1 MKKLFQI
8 LVIAHAVLLFVAIL
22 LLPREIVPV
31 HWGISGEVDRYG
43 SKWTLMFLAVVPLLV
58 QWTRRAYY
66 ASALATENMKKNRQ
80 IEEGTI
86 TAVTLLLI
94 VVSWGVYAIT
104 AMDMQNIGMVAP
116 GVLVM
121 LIGALLVFVSNKMST
136 VKQNYFYGVKVPWT
150 LKDETVWKRT
160 HRLAAY
166 TGVIGGLL
174 TMLGGGLGL
183 IFNQPIL
190 ALGSILVGIV
200 GVGVIPTI
208 YSWRLYR
215 KLHPKEAE

>member
-1 MKKLFQI
+1 MIKLFRI
-8 LVIAHAVLLFVAIL
+8 LVIIHAVLMFVAIL

-31 HWGISGEVDRYG
+31 HWGISGEVDRFG
-43 SKWTLMFLAVVPLLV
+43 SKWTLMLFAFIPLLM
-58 QWTRRAYY
+58 QWVRHAYY
-66 ASALATENMKKNRQ
+66 ASAMATENMKKNRQ
-80 IEEGTI
+80 IEENTI

-94 VVSWGVYAIT
+94 VVSWGVYAMT
-104 AMDMQNIGMVAP
+104 ATNVQNVGMVFP
-116 GVLVM
+116 GILVM

-160 HRLAAY
+160 HHLAAY
-166 TGVIGGLL
+166 TGVVGGLL

-183 IFNQPIL
+183 LFNQPYV
-190 ALGSILVGIV
+190 ALGSILVGVV

-215 KLHPKEAE
+215 KLHPREQE